1 MPSLGSLVPPS
12 AKLSVLRGLGGGGD
26 GRENNLG
33 FRVKRRRFVVETVNG
48 DEPLGPEVEKRKMD
62 KKVEEKQVEQRVEE
76 KLVERETKVRFAG
89 EKEATPTRK
98 SVSTIMHKQPE
109 LYEF

>member
-1 MPSLGSLVPPS
+1 MGSLVPPS

-48 DEPLGPEVEKRKMD
+48 DEPMGPETEKRKVE
-62 KKVEEKQVEQRVEE
+62 KKVEEKKVEQKVE
-76 KLVERETKVRFAG
+76 KRLVERETKVRFAG
-89 EKEATPTRK
+89 EKEPGQTEPARK
-98 SVSTIMHKQPE
+98 SVSSIMHKQPE